1 LGVAASLSIDVA
13 SIPSARPRVL
23 VVDDDAS
30 MRHLLRLHLTN
41 NGFEAMLAEDAIVA
55 GHAILRDLP
64 DLILLDVQ
72 MPYMN
77 GYEFAAALKA
87 DELTRNIPVVFLT
100 TDSAVAEHAHK
111 LGAEAYLNKPVMVDR
126 LLEVVTLFVP
136 SSAAPR
142 S

>member
-1 LGVAASLSIDVA
+1 MSIDVA

-55 GHAILRDLP
+55 GHAIPRDLP